1 MFRNAVNLFE
11 VLGFK
16 VRVDPSWLLIAALIV
31 WSLSAAYFP
40 DALPGYSRSAYVVLS
55 VIAMLGLFAS
65 LILHELSHSVV
76 ARSFGLSVGGITLFV
91 FGGVAELEQEPASP
105 QSEFWI
111 AIAGPIMSFA
121 LAGLFFLLSLLV
133 SGGETTS
140 WLHALFAYLA
150 LINLILAVFNLA
162 PAFPLDGGR
171 VLRAVL
177 WHYRKDLFSATRI
190 ASAFGTGFG
199 VFLIATGVLAVFSA
213 SSAAGLW
220 QILIGFFIL
229 SASRGSYR
237 QLVVKAALKDKTVR
251 SLMSSPPI
259 AAQID
264 DTIKHTVQETMM
276 PKKVSF
282 VPVLEGDKLAGYV
295 DTALVHG
302 VDREKWATTRLISI
316 VAPVSDE
323 NTVSPDAAMED
334 LFQRMTQTGRRK
346 MLVVEDNRL
355 VGVISLSDL
364 MSWLA
369 IRQELGGLESGVSPR
384 RS

>member
-11 VLGFK
+11 ILGFR

-40 DALPGYSRSAYVVLS
+40 DVLPGYSRSAYIILS
-55 VIAMLGLFAS
+55 VVAMLGLFAS

-76 ARSFGLSVGGITLFV
+76 ARRFGLNVGGITLFV

-121 LAGLFFLLSLLV
+121 LAGLFFLLSLAI
-133 SGGETTS
+133 SGGDAAS

-150 LINLILAVFNLA
+150 LINLVLALFNLA

-177 WHYRKDLFSATRI
+177 WRYRKDLLSATRI

-237 QLVVKAALKDKTVR
+237 QLLVKSALKDKTVR
-251 SLMSSPPI
+251 SLMSRAPI
-259 AAQID
+259 AAQLD
-264 DTIKHTVQETMM
+264 DTIQHTVEETMM
-276 PKKVSF
+276 GRKVSF
-282 VPVLEGDKLAGYV
+282 VPVLDGDRLAGYV
-295 DTALVHG
+295 DTTLVQG
-302 VDREKWATTRLISI
+302 VDREKWATTSLISI

-323 NTVSPDAAMED
+323 NSVSPDAAMED
-334 LFQRMTQTGRRK
+334 LFERMTQTGRRK
-346 MLVVEDNRL
+346 MLVVEDGRL

-364 MSWLA
+364 MSYLA
-369 IRQELGGLESGVSPR
+369 IRQELGGMDNGLSPR
-384 RS
+384 RN